1 VTLQQLEYFLAAL
14 DEGSFSAAAER
25 LGLAQPSLSEQI
37 RRLEAELGVAL
48 FARIGRGIRPTDAGL
63 ALRPHAEA
71 ALSAVEHGREAVVEQ
86 RELRGGIA
94 TFGTFGTARWYPG
107 IQIVAAFRRR
117 HPRVRVRLVGQ
128 NSSEVA
134 TAVRGGELEAGLIAL
149 PIDDSG
155 LDVRPIM
162 HDEILYTSA
171 EPTRVEHP
179 VTIEELATRPLILTD
194 ASYGLEDPTRRQL
207 FELAQR
213 VGVTIEPQIDVEDV
227 ETAIELAARGL
238 GDTLVA
244 RGILLT
250 LGRRVPKK
258 LGWVPFAEPLYD
270 TFAFINRR
278 GARLSPAA
286 REFMA
291 LAEERMQAMA
301 AELQTTPPRQR
312 RPGGE

>member
-25 LGLAQPSLSEQI
+25 LHLAQPSLSEQV
-37 RRLEAELGVAL
+37 RRLEGELGVAL
-48 FARIGRGIRPTDAGL
+48 FARVGRGIVPTEAGL

-71 ALSAVEHGREAVVEQ
+71 ALSAVEHAREAVVEQ
-86 RELRGGIA
+86 RELQGGIA

-107 IQIVAAFRRR
+107 TQIVTAFRRR
-117 HPRVRVRLVGQ
+117 HPKVRVRLVGQ

-134 TAVRGGELEAGLIAL
+134 AAVRDGELEAGLIAL
-149 PIDDSG
+149 PIDDRG

-162 HDEILYTSA
+162 RDEIVYASI
-171 EPTRVEHP
+171 EPARVRQA
-179 VTIEELATRPLILTD
+179 VTIEQLAAAPLILSD

-207 FELAQR
+207 HELAQR
-213 VGVTIEPQIDVEDV
+213 AGVALVPQIDVEDV

-238 GDTLVA
+238 GDTIVA

-258 LGWVPFAEPLYD
+258 LGWTPFDEPLYD

-291 LAEERMQAMA
+291 LAEDHMQAMA
-301 AELQTTPPRQR
+301 DELKTTPPRR
-312 RPGGE
+312 HEPGS

>member
-1 VTLQQLEYFLAAL
+1 MTLQQLEYFLAAL

-25 LGLAQPSLSEQI
+25 LLLAQPSLSEQV

-48 FARIGRGIRPTDAGL
+48 FTRVGRGIRPTAAGL

-71 ALSAVEHGREAVVEQ
+71 ALAAVEEGREAVVQQ
-86 RELRGGIA
+86 RELQGGIA

-107 IQIVAAFRRR
+107 TQIVAAFRRR
-117 HPRVRVRLVGQ
+117 HPKVRVRLIGQ

-134 TAVRGGELEAGLIAL
+134 EAVRHGDLEAGLVAL
-149 PIDDSG
+149 PIDDTG

-162 HDEILYTSA
+162 QDEILYASA
-171 EPTRVEHP
+171 EPARVRKP
-179 VTIEELATRPLILTD
+179 VTIRDLATAPLILTD
-194 ASYGLEDPTRRQL
+194 TSYGLEDPTRRQL

-213 VGVTIEPQIDVEDV
+213 EGVTIEPQIDVEDV
-227 ETAIELAARGL
+227 ETAIELATRGF
-238 GDTLVA
+238 GDVLIA
-244 RGILLT
+244 RGILLS
-250 LGRRVPKK
+250 LGRRVPKR
-258 LGWVPFAEPLYD
+258 LGWVPFAEPIYD

-291 LAEERMQAMA
+291 LAEERMTAV
-301 AELQTTPPRQR
+301 AEELKTTPPRR
-312 RPGGE
+312 HRPGS

>member
-1 VTLQQLEYFLAAL
+1 LTLQQLEYFLAAL

-25 LGLAQPSLSEQI
+25 LHLAQPSLSEQV

-48 FARIGRGIRPTDAGL
+48 FARVGRGIKPTDAGL

-71 ALSAVEHGREAVVEQ
+71 ALSAVEHAREAVVAQ

-107 IQIVAAFRRR
+107 TQIVLAFRKR
-117 HPRVRVRLVGQ
+117 HPLVRVRLVGQ

-134 TAVRGGELEAGLIAL
+134 AAVRGGDLEAGLIAL
-149 PIDDSG
+149 PIDDTG

-162 HDEILYTSA
+162 HDEIVYASA
-171 EPTRVEHP
+171 EPARLEHP
-179 VTIEELATRPLILTD
+179 VAIEDLAGAPLILTD

-213 VGVTIEPQIDVEDV
+213 VGVTIEPQVDVEDV
-227 ETAIELAARGL
+227 ETAVELAARGV
-238 GDTLVA
+238 GDALVA
-244 RGILLT
+244 RGILLG
-250 LGRRVPKK
+250 LGRRLPKR
-258 LGWVPFAEPLYD
+258 LGWVPFADPLYD

-301 AELQTTPPRQR
+301 AELRTTPPRRR
-312 RPGGE
+312 RPGA

>member
-25 LGLAQPSLSEQI
+25 LLLAQPSLSEQV
-37 RRLEAELGVAL
+37 RLLEAELGVAL
-48 FARIGRGIRPTDAGL
+48 FARVGRGIKPTDAAL

-71 ALSAVEHGREAVVEQ
+71 ALAAVAEGREAVVEQ
-86 RELRGGIA
+86 RELQGGIA

-107 IQIVAAFRRR
+107 TSIVAAFRRR
-117 HPRVRVRLVGQ
+117 HPKVRVRMVGQ

-134 TAVRGGELEAGLIAL
+134 EAVRNGGLEAGLVAL
-149 PIDDSG
+149 PIDDAG
-155 LDVRPIM
+155 LEVRPFM
-162 HDEILYTSA
+162 RDEILYVSSIA
-171 EPTRVEHP
+171 ARVKKP
-179 VTIEELATRPLILTD
+179 VTIRDLAAAPLILTD
-194 ASYGLEDPTRRQL
+194 TSYGLEDPTRRQL

-213 VGVTIEPQIDVEDV
+213 EGVTIEPQIDVEDL

-238 GDTLVA
+238 GDTLIA
-244 RGILLT
+244 RGILLS
-250 LGRRVPKK
+250 LGRRLPKR

-286 REFMA
+286 REFMT
-291 LAEERMQAMA
+291 LAEERMKAMA
-301 AELQTTPPRQR
+301 DELKTTPPRR
-312 RPGGE
+312 RTPGT

>member
-25 LGLAQPSLSEQI
+25 LLLAQPSLSEQV

-48 FARIGRGIRPTDAGL
+48 FTRVGRGIKPTEAAL

-71 ALSAVEHGREAVVEQ
+71 ALAAVAEAREAVVEQ
-86 RELRGGIA
+86 RELQGGIA

-107 IQIVAAFRRR
+107 TQIVAAFRRR
-117 HPRVRVRLVGQ
+117 HPKVRVRLIGQ

-134 TAVRGGELEAGLIAL
+134 EAVRDGDLEAGLIAL
-149 PIDDSG
+149 PIDDTG
-155 LDVRPIM
+155 LEVRPIM
-162 HDEILYTSA
+162 QDEILYASSDPA
-171 EPTRVEHP
+171 RVKKP
-179 VTIEELATRPLILTD
+179 VTIRALAAAPLILTD

-213 VGVTIEPQIDVEDV
+213 EGVTIEPQIDVEDV
-227 ETAIELAARGL
+227 ETALELATRGL
-238 GDTLVA
+238 GDLLIA
-244 RGILLT
+244 RGILLA
-250 LGRRVPKK
+250 LGRRVPKR

-291 LAEERMQAMA
+291 LAEERMQEI
-301 AELQTTPPRQR
+301 AEELKTTPPRR
-312 RPGGE
+312 HRPGS

>member
-25 LGLAQPSLSEQI
+25 LLLSQPSLSEQI
-37 RRLEAELGVAL
+37 RRLEAELGVSL
-48 FARIGRGIRPTDAGL
+48 FTRVGRGIKPTDAAQ
-63 ALRPHAEA
+63 ALRPHAEDALA
-71 ALSAVEHGREAVVEQ
+71 AVAEAREAVVEQ

-107 IQIVAAFRRR
+107 TQIVAAFRRR
-117 HPRVRVRLVGQ
+117 HPKVRVRLIGQ

-134 TAVRGGELEAGLIAL
+134 DAVREGDLEAGLIAL
-149 PIDDSG
+149 PIDDAG

-162 HDEILYTSA
+162 QDEILYASA
-171 EPTRVEHP
+171 DPDRVKKP
-179 VTIEELATRPLILTD
+179 VTIRDIAKWPLILTD

-213 VGVTIEPQIDVEDV
+213 EGVTVEPQIDVEDL
-227 ETAIELAARGL
+227 ETALELATRGL
-238 GDTLVA
+238 GDVLIA
-244 RGILLT
+244 RGILLS
-250 LGRRVPKK
+250 LGRRVPKR
-258 LGWVPFAEPLYD
+258 LGWVPFAEPIYD

-291 LAEERMQAMA
+291 LAEDRMQAMA
-301 AELQTTPPRQR
+301 AELKTTPPRR
-312 RPGGE
+312 HRPGG

>member
-1 VTLQQLEYFLAAL
+1 MTLQQLEYFLAAL

-25 LGLAQPSLSEQI
+25 LLLAQPSLSEQV

-48 FARIGRGIRPTDAGL
+48 FTRVGRGIRPTDAAL

-71 ALSAVEHGREAVVEQ
+71 ALAAVAEAREAVVEQ
-86 RELRGGIA
+86 RELQGGIA

-107 IQIVAAFRRR
+107 TQIVTAFRRR
-117 HPRVRVRLVGQ
+117 HPKVRVRLLGQ

-134 TAVRGGELEAGLIAL
+134 QAVRDGNLEAGLIAL

-162 HDEILYTSA
+162 QDEIVYASA
-171 EPTRVEHP
+171 DPARVEKP
-179 VTIEELATRPLILTD
+179 VTIRELATAPLILTD

-213 VGVTIEPQIDVEDV
+213 EGVKITPQIDVEDI
-227 ETAIELAARGL
+227 ETAMELATRGM
-238 GDTLVA
+238 GDMLLA
-244 RGILLT
+244 RGIILS

-258 LGWVPFAEPLYD
+258 LGWVPFAEPIYD
-270 TFAFINRR
+270 TFAFITRR

-291 LAEERMQAMA
+291 LAEDRMQAMA
-301 AELQTTPPRQR
+301 EELKTPPPRR
-312 RPGGE
+312 HRPGV

>member
-1 VTLQQLEYFLAAL
+1 MTLQQLEYFLAAL

-25 LGLAQPSLSEQI
+25 LLLAQPSISEQV

-48 FARIGRGIRPTDAGL
+48 FTRVGRGIKPTAAGL

-71 ALSAVEHGREAVVEQ
+71 ALAAVAEAREAVVEQ
-86 RELRGGIA
+86 RELQGGIA

-107 IQIVAAFRRR
+107 TQIVTAFRRR
-117 HPRVRVRLVGQ
+117 HPKVRVRLIGQ

-134 TAVRGGELEAGLIAL
+134 EAVRNGDLEAGLIAL
-149 PIDDSG
+149 PIDDTG

-162 HDEILYTSA
+162 QDEIVYASI
-171 EPTRVEHP
+171 EPARVKMP
-179 VTIEELATRPLILTD
+179 VTIQALAAAPLILTD
-194 ASYGLEDPTRRQL
+194 TSYGLEDPTRRQL
-207 FELAQR
+207 YELAQR
-213 VGVTIEPQIDVEDV
+213 GGVTIQPQIEVEDI
-227 ETAIELAARGL
+227 ETAMELATRGM
-238 GDTLVA
+238 GDMLLA
-244 RGILLT
+244 RGIILS
-250 LGRRVPKK
+250 LGRRLPKK
-258 LGWVPFAEPLYD
+258 LGWVPFAEPIYD

-301 AELQTTPPRQR
+301 DELRTTPPRR
-312 RPGGE
+312 HRPGA